1 MCQLSGCDATYT
13 GIEATVSAGPW
24 LAYARHLQ
32 ANQGWNWR
40 QKKHRKTY
48 GKLCFELGSHHQN
61 LCVLAGWKKN
71 GNTRKRLMWG
81 WSIAIGFT
89 MNSWDLTIKHEDTP
103 PAKMKSNHCLSQSFA
118 MPGAHLKTFTPCS
131 CHCHFARL
139 VQWLVSHP

>member
-40 QKKHRKTY
+40 QKNIGKHM
-48 GKLCFELGSHHQN
+48 EN
-61 LCVLAGWKKN
+61 CVLNWDLTIKTCGFSWMKKN